1 MLTRTPDY
9 YSDFRCLAGA
19 CPHTC
24 CAKWEVVIDEETAQR
39 YQELS
44 GPLGEKLRA
53 VLRYDEDG
61 DACFP
66 LDGGRCPFLD
76 GEGLC
81 EIHRKL
87 GEDATSITCREHPRF
102 VEDYGP
108 FREIT
113 LSASCPAANALLL
126 GSREVLTFRERED
139 GAPGEPGDPW
149 LSWLLPLRQRM
160 LALAEDRSRPLKR
173 RLREVLD
180 LASAVQLCL
189 EAEREEGLPGLVGG
203 WQPGNSTGAVPGPGL
218 FPEALSALLE
228 LEVLEPDW
236 PGLLKR
242 AETAETA
249 AVEETLLERA
259 AVYFLFRYIL
269 KSVNDGDVLGRAE
282 FCVLAVL
289 TVERLAAVCGL
300 SEALRRFSCEIEHSE
315 ENLERLLEAFWQRET
330 FSLERFQ
337 SELCTT

>member
-1 MLTRTPDY
+1 MLLRVPDY
-9 YSDFRCLAGA
+9 FEQFRCLAGA

-44 GPLGEKLRA
+44 DPLGEKLRA

-126 GSREVLTFRERED
+126 GSREVLTFR
-139 GAPGEPGDPW
+139 
-149 LSWLLPLRQRM
+149 
-160 LALAEDRSRPLKR
+160 
-173 RLREVLD
+173 
-180 LASAVQLCL
+180 
-189 EAEREEGLPGLVGG
+189 EREEGLPGLVGG

>member
-1 MLTRTPDY
+1 MLLRVPDY
-9 YSDFRCLAGA
+9 FEQFRCLAGA

-39 YQELS
+39 YQELP
-44 GPLGEKLRA
+44 GPLGEKLRSA
-53 VLRYDEDG
+53 LQYDEDG

-81 EIHRKL
+81 EIQRKL
-87 GEDATSITCREHPRF
+87 GEEATSVTCREHPRF
-102 VEDYGP
+102 VEDYGL

-126 GSREVLTFRERED
+126 GSRETLTFRERED
-139 GAPGEPGDPW
+139 GAPAEPGDLW

-173 RLREVLD
+173 RLWEVLS
-180 LASAVQLCL
+180 LASAAQQCL
-189 EAEREEGLPGLVGG
+189 EAEREEDLPDLIGG
-203 WQPGNSTGAVPGPGL
+203 WQPEYDAEPATGPGL
-218 FPEALSALLE
+218 FPEALSALLK

-236 PGLLKR
+236 PVLLKQ
-242 AETAETA
+242 AETAEAA
-249 AVEETLLERA
+249 AVEETLLERT

-269 KSVNDGDVLGRAE
+269 KTVNDGDVLGRAE
-282 FCVLAVL
+282 LCVLAVL
-289 TVERLAAVCGL
+289 TAERLAAVCGL
-300 SEALRRFSCEIEHSE
+300 PEALRRFSCEIEHSE
-315 ENLERLLEAFWQRET
+315 ENLERLLEAFWQRKT

-337 SELCTT
+337 NELYAI

>member
-1 MLTRTPDY
+1 MLLRVPDY
-9 YSDFRCLAGA
+9 FEQFRCLAGA

-139 GAPGEPGDPW
+139 GAPAEPGDPW

-173 RLREVLD
+173 RLWEVLD
-180 LASAVQLCL
+180 LASAVQPVC
-189 EAEREEGLPGLVGG
+189 AWRR
-203 WQPGNSTGAVPGPGL
+203 TGRKTCPA
-218 FPEALSALLE
+218 S
-228 LEVLEPDW
+228 
-236 PGLLKR
+236 
-242 AETAETA
+242 
-249 AVEETLLERA
+249 
-259 AVYFLFRYIL
+259 
-269 KSVNDGDVLGRAE
+269 
-282 FCVLAVL
+282 
-289 TVERLAAVCGL
+289 LAAGSRKMAPSPPPGRDC
-300 SEALRRFSCEIEHSE
+300 SRRPFRRFCNWRSWSRTGRDC
-315 ENLERLLEAFWQRET
+315 
-330 FSLERFQ
+330 
-337 SELCTT
+337 

>member
-1 MLTRTPDY
+1 MLLRVPDY
-9 YSDFRCLAGA
+9 FEQFHCLAGA

-39 YQELS
+39 YQELP

-53 VLRYDEDG
+53 VLRYDEEG

-81 EIHRKL
+81 EIQRKL
-87 GEDATSITCREHPRF
+87 GEAATSVTCREHPRF

-126 GSREVLTFRERED
+126 GSREALTFRERED
-139 GAPGEPGDPW
+139 GAPAEPGDPW

-160 LALAEDRSRPLKR
+160 LALTEDRSRPLKR
-173 RLREVLD
+173 RLWEVLD
-180 LASAVQLCL
+180 LASAVQQCL
-189 EAEREEGLPGLVGG
+189 EADREEDLPGLIGG
-203 WQPGNSTGAVPGPGL
+203 WQPENGTVPAAGPGL
-218 FPEALSALLE
+218 FPEALSAFLE

-236 PGLLKR
+236 PALLKQ
-242 AETAETA
+242 AETAATA
-249 AVEETLLERA
+249 AVEETLLERT
-259 AVYFLFRYIL
+259 AVYFLFRHIL
-269 KSVNDGDVLGRAE
+269 KAVNDGDVLGRAE
-282 FCVLAVL
+282 LCVLAVL
-289 TVERLAAVCGL
+289 TAERLAAVCGL
-300 SEALRRFSCEIEHSE
+300 PEALRRFSCEIEHSE
-315 ENLERLLEAFWQRET
+315 ENLDRLLEAFWQRET
-330 FSLERFQ
+330 FSLERFRN
-337 SELCTT
+337 ELCAI